1 MRGSLPA
8 VHPKV
13 VSLPSSII
21 QPSYLCRKT
30 LMPRPP
36 PHLPI
41 SRLALLPSLLPSFV
55 IQPLFPP
62 FASLAFLLSLLSIN
76 LQRSIFF

>member
-1 MRGSLPA
+1 MRGSLAA

-36 PHLPI
+36 PPPRRTCQ
-41 SRLALLPSLLPSFV
+41 SVALPSFLPSFV

-62 FASLAFLLSLLSIN
+62 FAFLLSLLSIN